1 MVGYDKRISE
11 PEARTIQG
19 EFRMSIDVLSVS
31 HYTLSNHEDFDAS
44 LVTFESDVDIIAWR
58 VNREGTS
65 YDTGTVLEEDDT
77 YWSSADDVTW
87 QDHKDDR
94 TWGDLA
100 KIAAGVELT
109 AQIFDTDLQEGS
121 QRINIYGKNTSGT
134 WSLYEG

>member
-1 MVGYDKRISE
+1 MVWNNQRLSE
-11 PEARTIQG
+11 LEEGAVQG
-19 EFRMSIDVLSVS
+19 ELRMSIDVLSVS
-31 HYTLSNHEDFDAS
+31 HYTLSNHADFDAS

-65 YDTGTVLEEDDT
+65 YDTGTVLEEDNT

-87 QDHKDDR
+87 QSHKDDR

-100 KIAAGVELT
+100 KIAAGVDLT

-121 QRINIYGKNTSGT
+121 QRINVYGKNTSGS